1 MTRVPFGIR
10 GTGSSVPEK
19 ILSNDDLSQLVETSD
34 EWITQRTGIKERRIL
49 EEGRTTSDLCIDA
62 ARKALDAAQMNAS
75 ELDLI
80 ILGTVTPDR
89 HVSATACKIQKEL
102 GCGTIPAFDMA
113 AGCTGFI
120 YASSV
125 ASQFLGNG
133 TYKNVLVIGAEA
145 LSRITNYRDRT
156 SCILFG
162 DGAGAVI
169 YSTEFEHGEMLGS
182 EIFGDGNGYDVMYQ
196 LAGASEMAITPE
208 VLDANDHKLVI
219 RGREVYKFAV
229 GRMVELIRGQRDA
242 HPELEL
248 GAVVPHQVNMRI
260 IESACQKLDLPID
273 RLFLNIEKYG
283 NTSAGSVPIALD
295 EAIRSG
301 FLDDKSGKL
310 LVMCAFGAGLTWGS
324 LGIRW

>member
-19 ILSNDDLSQLVETSD
+19 TLSNDDLSKLVDTND
-34 EWITQRTGIKERRIL
+34 EWITKRTGIKERRIL

-62 ARKALDAAQMNAS
+62 AHKALESANMSAS
-75 ELDLI
+75 DLDLI
-80 ILGTVTPDR
+80 ILATVTPDR

-125 ASQFLGNG
+125 AAQFLGNG
-133 TYKNVLVIGAEA
+133 TYKNVLVIGAES
-145 LSRITNYRDRT
+145 LSRITNYTDRT

-169 YSTEFEHGEMLGS
+169 YSTDFEYGEVLGT
-182 EIFGDGNGYDVMYQ
+182 ELFGDGNGYDVMYQ
-196 LAGASEMAITPE
+196 LAGGSEMEITPE
-208 VLDANDHKLVI
+208 RLANNEHKLVI

-260 IESACQKLDLPID
+260 IESACQKLELPIE

-295 EAIRSG
+295 EARRSG
-301 FLDDKSGKL
+301 FMDDKSGKL

-324 LGIRW
+324 VGIRW

>member
-19 ILSNDDLSQLVETSD
+19 VLSNDDISQLVDTSD

-62 ARKALDAAQMNAS
+62 ARKALDAAGMTAD
-75 ELDLI
+75 ELDMV
-80 ILGTVTPDR
+80 ILATVTPDR
-89 HVSATACKIQKEL
+89 HVSATACRIQHEL
-102 GCGTIPAFDMA
+102 GCRTIPAFDMA

-120 YASSV
+120 YATSV
-125 ASQFLGNG
+125 AAQFLNNG

-145 LSRITNYRDRT
+145 LSRITNYKDRT

-169 YSTEFEHGEMLGS
+169 YSTDFEYGEVLGT
-182 EIFGDGNGYDVMYQ
+182 ELHGDGGGYEVMYQ
-196 LAGASEMAITPE
+196 KAGGAEMPITPE
-208 VLDANDHKLVI
+208 ALADDLHKLVI

-260 IESACQKLDLPID
+260 IESACQKLELPIE

-295 EAIRSG
+295 EARRSG
-301 FLDDKSGKL
+301 FFDDKSGKL

-324 LGIRW
+324 VGVRW